1 MMISIL
7 KYLQLLEP
15 GGEIRIGSGAPG
27 INFSGIRVFKGNDV
41 DNWGLET
48 YNEDALQWRVAPDGT
63 LRDAKDNIILDADG
77 LHFPQSGQNP
87 VLGALL
93 RDVILEGL
101 TQVKG
106 DMLFSLDSF
115 VGSDDFER
123 GLVGGGRGW
132 GLRREN
138 GITVLHIDA
147 LAVRRYIAVTEF
159 LIQQIRAH
167 NGTLLVTDTGSGK
180 VDDFLFLDGTARTE
194 SKFQNL

>member
-27 INFSGIRVFKGNDV
+27 INFTGLRLFKANDI
-41 DNWGLET
+41 DSWGLET
-48 YNEDALQWRVAPDGT
+48 YNEDVLQFRIAPDGT
-63 LRDAKDNIILDADG
+63 LRDAQDNIILDAEG
-77 LHFPQSGQNP
+77 LHLPGQKP
-87 VLGALL
+87 ILGPLL

-106 DMLFSLDSF
+106 DMLFGLKSF

-123 GLVGGGRGW
+123 GLASGGKGW
-132 GLRREN
+132 GVRREN
-138 GITVLHIDA
+138 DITVLHIDA
-147 LAVRRYIAVTEF
+147 IAARKYIAVTEF

-180 VDDFLFLDGTARTE
+180 VDDFLFLDGTASTE
-194 SKFQNL
+194 TKFQNL